1 MDRDEAFTKFQKGAV
16 EVLHVKEDQ
25 VVPSATFADDLDAD
39 SLDLV
44 ELVMALEERLDI
56 AVPEEDLEDIGTVAD
71 ALALLLGKLATKT
84 GA

>member
-1 MDRDEAFTKFQKGAV
+1 MDREEAFTKFQKGAV

-44 ELVMALEERLDI
+44 EFVMKLEEDFDVEIDESELEGVTKVEQ
-56 AVPEEDLEDIGTVAD
+56 AFDL
-71 ALALLLGKLATKT
+71 LMSKLG
-84 GA
+84 